1 MAAPWRWSRAR
12 IAARVRRWAVCR
24 EAYRTV
30 WGRKH
35 VGPEGKVLDFRPILL
50 VNGMLLMTLATA
62 MVLPA
67 AVDLAVANPDWKV
80 FASASGLTLFIGAM
94 LALTNRAKTVAL
106 SVHQAFVMT
115 ATSWCLLPAFA
126 ALPFA
131 FSDLNLSYTDAFFEA
146 MSGITT
152 TGSTVIVG
160 LDYAPPGILLWRSL
174 LQWLGGI
181 GIIVMA
187 VSVLPMLQVGGMQLF
202 RMEFAERVEKAL
214 PRAAQI
220 GAWISIIYLFLTLLC
235 AALYWWVGMSGF
247 DALNHAMT
255 TVATGG
261 FSTYDSSVGNFGS
274 ARVEWI
280 ATAFMILGSLPFL
293 LYLQAIRG
301 TPKALWDDS
310 QVRWFFGFLLTAI
323 GIMIVYLVVS
333 KDWTVADALR
343 FTSFNVTSV
352 MTGTGY
358 ATQDFGT
365 WGAFAPPLFFLLMFI
380 GGCAGSTTCGI
391 KVFRFQV
398 LYETARV
405 QMRRLLRPHGVFIAY
420 YNGKPIPESV
430 EESVMSFFFLF
441 MMIFALLA
449 CGLGLMGLDFI
460 TATSGAATAIANV
473 GPGLGSVIGPA
484 GNFATLPDGAKWLL
498 SLGMLLGRLEIFTVL
513 ILLAPSFWRG

>member
-1 MAAPWRWSRAR
+1 L
-12 IAARVRRWAVCR
+12 
-24 EAYRTV
+24 
-30 WGRKH
+30 
-35 VGPEGKVLDFRPILL
+35 LDFRPVLL
-50 VNGMLLMTLATA
+50 VNGILLVTLAAA

-67 AVDLAVANPDWKV
+67 AVDLAVGNPDWKV
-80 FASASGLTLFIGAM
+80 FAAAAALTLFVGAM
-94 LALTNRAKTVAL
+94 LALSNWAKANALTVR
-106 SVHQAFVMT
+106 QAFVMT
-115 ATSWCLLPAFA
+115 TTSWCLLPAFA
-126 ALPFA
+126 ALPLA

-174 LQWLGGI
+174 LQWLGGV

-220 GAWISIIYLFLTLLC
+220 GAWIAIIYLLLTLLC
-235 AALYWWVGMSGF
+235 AALYWWAGMSGF
-247 DALNHAMT
+247 DAINHAMT

-261 FSTYDSSVGNFGS
+261 FSTYDSSVGLFGS
-274 ARVEWI
+274 ARIEWI
-280 ATAFMILGSLPFL
+280 ATVFMILGSLPFL
-293 LYLQAIRG
+293 LYLQALRG
-301 TPKALWDDS
+301 SPGALLRDS
-310 QVRWFFGFLLTAI
+310 QVRWFFGFLLTATA
-323 GIMIVYLVVS
+323 IMIVYLVIE
-333 KDWTVADALR
+333 KNWTIADAIR

-358 ATQDFGT
+358 ATQDFGS
-365 WGAFAPPLFFLLMFI
+365 WGAFALPLFFLLMFI

-391 KVFRFQV
+391 KIFRFQV
-398 LYETARV
+398 LYATAKV

-420 YNGKPIPESV
+420 YNRKPIPESV

-449 CGLGLMGLDFI
+449 CGLGLMGLDFV

-473 GPGLGSVIGPA
+473 GPGLGEVIGPA
-484 GNFATLPDGAKWLL
+484 GTFASLPDQAKWLL